1 MSVTHDA
8 DVQMTINAMT
18 AVPGSL
24 KMVCMA
30 LESIA
35 ALRERANAESVLYC

>member
-1 MSVTHDA
+1 
-8 DVQMTINAMT
+8 MTINAMS

-24 KMVCMA
+24 EMVCMA

-35 ALRERANAESVLYC
+35 TSRERATAESVLYC